1 MKQKFGLTIFV
12 VALVI
17 LAGCVGGTGST
28 DPADEPDDGTNGEV
42 TIVNNRTATVLDAG
56 GYTSVWEMEFS
67 SERDGVSTTRY
78 TYAVDYVNE
87 RSSFEM
93 LMTNRDEVTNDYESF
108 YADSTSYTRYGEGG
122 EATYQTAPGEF
133 APENTM
139 FSVESSITSGSDLS
153 EFSVV
158 GTETYDG
165 VTVTRYERSDQP
177 AWIAAQGTDGE
188 FTWTAFNYAVL
199 VDEDGLVRYD
209 SWTGEGV
216 DAEGVEQTMTFS
228 YSLTD
233 VGSTVVEDPDW
244 LTTADEQTDI

>member
-1 MKQKFGLTIFV
+1 MKRRFGLTIFV
-12 VALVI
+12 VALVL

-28 DPADEPDDGTNGEV
+28 DPADEPDDGTDGEV
-42 TIVNNRTATVLDAG
+42 MIVDNRTATVLDAG
-56 GYTSVWEMEFS
+56 GYTSVWEMEFT
-67 SERDGVSTTRY
+67 SERDGVSITRY
-78 TYAVDYVNE
+78 THAVDYVNE
-87 RSSFEM
+87 RYSFGM

-108 YADSTSYTRYGEGG
+108 YADGTSYVRYGDGE

-133 APENTM
+133 TPENTL

-177 AWIAAQGTDGE
+177 AWIAAQGTDDE
-188 FTWTAFNYAVL
+188 FTWTAFDYAVL

-216 DAEGVEQTMTFS
+216 DGEGVEQTMTFS

-244 LTTADEQTDI
+244 LTAADEQTDA